1 VREQVDDA
9 DEERHEQREEE
20 ELDRPAAYDA
30 AADPEEA
37 RRPPVELEPLVE
49 RSHEL
54 LGRPAERRQ
63 PRAVEALRVVAER
76 RRRAL
81 AARRERDRGYAARDE
96 RPLPVQRERKA
107 EVDQLAEDR
116 GTLGRARLLGDA
128 AGRRRD
134 EERRCGARRV
144 ARDDESRPAGTGEG
158 REVDDGDDL
167 VREPLREA
175 RRAEP
180 AERRAVRREEDER
193 VRRPHAPGRRSRRR
207 LRVAACE

>member
-54 LGRPAERRQ
+54 LGRPAERGQ

-116 GTLGRARLLGDA
+116 GSLM
-128 AGRRRD
+128 
-134 EERRCGARRV
+134 
-144 ARDDESRPAGTGEG
+144 
-158 REVDDGDDL
+158 
-167 VREPLREA
+167 
-175 RRAEP
+175 RRAAVATRSAVAVRGVSPEMTSRGLPEP
-180 AERRAVRREEDER
+180 ARAVRLTTATTLYGSRCAKRVGPSPPNAAPSVER
-193 VRRPHAPGRRSRRR
+193 KTSVCAGRTRPAAAPD
-207 LRVAACE
+207 ADCE